1 MAGKSL
7 TASASKRPAASSK
20 ALVFHDN
27 VQNFQK
33 VRGVFQDTHDECFEA
48 GGVVECIADGF
59 GGFGDRDYVNAG
71 RRARRAT
78 EVADARRRAGRPTN
92 LRRGAGRPTITGY
105 RDLKVNVKVTTDRCR
120 GRREDP
126 HTCEVVI
133 HHKVMLNLS
142 DEHDAC
148 KVYDFFRSF
157 LLGARADDE
166 RRRARAHADP
176 DVGDLDHGERGHE
189 VARGPRGALERLTTF
204 NHLMRAI
211 GEFELAEMVQGRIV
225 DLTIQTFGAGS
236 IDHARAMEGLAMVL
250 YAQEKYKEAEPIFRD
265 SMRLKEERLS
275 HNDPE
280 LGPLLSYM
288 SLCLE
293 RQGNFEDAVGPSRRA
308 LEIREAQLGPDHPD
322 VAKLLN
328 TQANLHYA
336 QGRYEHADPLYRRAL
351 HITERRMG
359 EKHPDVATALNNLAS
374 LLYQTRQYV
383 SVYGEAMQYERARHP
398 RAPAR
403 PEHPDVATLVNNMA
417 ALLAAQKKA
426 EAPLYER
433 AMDIYAERS
442 GRAPAFATALT
453 NLATM
458 AKHYGEVHL
467 EVAAATTVLAAVLR
481 NLHRFDE
488 AKALYK
494 KALKTR
500 EECAGKISRPV
511 ATSFNNLGHC
521 HKCAGEFEE
530 GVVAYKRALRIR
542 EKVQGNDSVPYAK
555 SLAVAIIERSDG
567 PDSTDLVRPLKDLA
581 IALSKLGRNK
591 EARENRRK
599 SVAVHRAIAREG
611 GGNHDGDVAPR
622 DVHPAT
628 RAGAT
633 RRSCALALL
642 KGGEELRLQA
652 LEGVAP
658 HEAAAFSL
666 ELDAAAVAGA
676 QHVGAADAVAVQVAA
691 GGGAPRLTLHQ
702 TSAALEV
709 DAAADAAPAA
719 PADVAR
725 IARALGR
732 SGDVCEE
739 TSTTTEII
747 IGLLVDEFG
756 KLVDCDSPEVI
767 RKVVAL
773 DQLKD
778 GEFRGLDAVDLERI
792 PDQREFEREAANL
805 VVQMWADTKRSGD
818 PDSVV
823 TVHDRD
829 KQIFLELKAWMERAR
844 ASRRTRRCSPGAS
857 STTPL
862 QSLFNKAYVRRG
874 QMSSAQIAGDIRRCT
889 FTVETVEELE
899 RLKTMLEGALP
910 ATTRK
915 AHLDAPARALHND
928 GRCGAGRARTRPTAS
943 SAALFQRAFPASTA
957 AAWRSSRTAS
967 RPSDGRPQDLGV
979 IINDANF
986 KAWCEPM
993 NQILWSGDVDPD
1005 AVQNVES
1012 LFVDVQD
1019 QGWGG
1024 EGLLVA
1030 LVVELGPY
1038 LVCLASRGNRKE
1050 RQLRDEGQPGIYLVD
1065 ETGYNFGL
1073 LDKTVARGASRLHV
1087 VACGRLTDYGHS
1099 FTYCGLRMRL
1109 ATLKAPARS

>member
-1 MAGKSL
+1 MHALLAQGTLLSRGIDEHAEEASPKVGPRGLADAANRLSVAGMSGSGKGWAAAKLGVSEGSVKAQFQRKGKSAGWRTFRKAKAGGL
-7 TASASKRPAASSK
+7 FGK

-59 GGFGDRDYVNAG
+59 GGFGDRDYVNVGPSGAP
-71 RRARRAT
+71 AT
-78 EVADARRRAGRPTN
+78 EVASMYDVAQAAQQTFDAALGGLCASIAGATFETADLKDQ
-92 LRRGAGRPTITGY
+92 LRTREKIKERHERTHKTVSDAAAFVVDVVRGQVVCVDEAVMYDVYKALVESPALAICRVVNRVKRPTITGY
-105 RDLKVNVKVTTDRCR
+105 RDLKVNVKVTTDLVAAD
-120 GRREDP
+120 GAKIP

-157 LLGARADDE
+157 LLGGEGAEDE
-166 RRRARAHADP
+166 RRRASVLMQIPTSEISTMESVAMKW
-176 DVGDLDHGERGHE
+176 LEDHE
-189 VARGPRGALERLTTF
+189 GALERLTTF

-374 LLYQTRQYV
+374 LLYQTRQY
-383 SVYGEAMQYERARHP
+383 GEAMAQYERALGIRE
-398 RAPAR
+398 RQLG

-417 ALLAAQKKA
+417 ALLAAQKKWA
-426 EAPLYER
+426 EAKPLYER
-433 AMDIYAERS
+433 AMDIYAKRLGSEH
-442 GRAPAFATALT
+442 PLFATALT

-458 AKHYGEVHL
+458 YRQMNDFQAAVPLYRLALRLRAKHYGEVHL

-555 SLAVAIIERSDG
+555 SLVGLGTCYMELQKWTDAVDSYAQAVAIIERSDG

-611 GGNHDGDVAPR
+611 GGN
-622 DVHPAT
+622 
-628 RAGAT
+628 
-633 RRSCALALL
+633 SMM
-642 KGGEELRLQA
+642 
-652 LEGVAP
+652 
-658 HEAAAFSL
+658 
-666 ELDAAAVAGA
+666 
-676 QHVGAADAVAVQVAA
+676 
-691 GGGAPRLTLHQ
+691 
-702 TSAALEV
+702 
-709 DAAADAAPAA
+709 
-719 PADVAR
+719 
-725 IARALGR
+725 
-732 SGDVCEE
+732 E
-739 TSTTTEII
+739 TSLRATSKT
-747 IGLLVDEFG
+747 
-756 KLVDCDSPEVI
+756 CVI
-767 RKVVAL
+767 
-773 DQLKD
+773 
-778 GEFRGLDAVDLERI
+778 
-792 PDQREFEREAANL
+792 
-805 VVQMWADTKRSGD
+805 S
-818 PDSVV
+818 
-823 TVHDRD
+823 
-829 KQIFLELKAWMERAR
+829 
-844 ASRRTRRCSPGAS
+844 
-857 STTPL
+857 
-862 QSLFNKAYVRRG
+862 
-874 QMSSAQIAGDIRRCT
+874 
-889 FTVETVEELE
+889 
-899 RLKTMLEGALP
+899 
-910 ATTRK
+910 
-915 AHLDAPARALHND
+915 
-928 GRCGAGRARTRPTAS
+928 
-943 SAALFQRAFPASTA
+943 
-957 AAWRSSRTAS
+957 
-967 RPSDGRPQDLGV
+967 
-979 IINDANF
+979 
-986 KAWCEPM
+986 
-993 NQILWSGDVDPD
+993 
-1005 AVQNVES
+1005 
-1012 LFVDVQD
+1012 
-1019 QGWGG
+1019 
-1024 EGLLVA
+1024 
-1030 LVVELGPY
+1030 
-1038 LVCLASRGNRKE
+1038 
-1050 RQLRDEGQPGIYLVD
+1050 
-1065 ETGYNFGL
+1065 
-1073 LDKTVARGASRLHV
+1073 
-1087 VACGRLTDYGHS
+1087 
-1099 FTYCGLRMRL
+1099 
-1109 ATLKAPARS
+1109 

>member
-1 MAGKSL
+1 MPAAAAASRNSRRKNAPKESNGSGKSL
-7 TASASKRPAASSK
+7 TASASKRYEPSELDRDIEELEGDTKELPRTRAATASLLGSEEAQPAASMHALLAQGTLLSRGIDEHAEEASPKVGPRGLADAANRLSVAGMSGSGKGWAAAKLGVSEGSVKAQFQRKGKSAGWRTFRKANAGGLFGK

-59 GGFGDRDYVNAG
+59 GGFGDRDYVNVGPSGAP
-71 RRARRAT
+71 AT
-78 EVADARRRAGRPTN
+78 EDQLRTREKIKERHERTHKTSDAAAFVVDVVRGQVVCVDEAVMYDVYKAIVESPALAVCRVANRVK
-92 LRRGAGRPTITGY
+92 RPTITGY
-105 RDLKVNVKVTTDRCR
+105 RDLKVNVKVTTDLAAAD
-120 GRREDP
+120 GAKIP

-157 LLGARADDE
+157 LLGGEGADDE
-166 RRRARAHADP
+166 RRRASVLMQIPTSEISTMESVAMKW
-176 DVGDLDHGERGHE
+176 LEDHE
-189 VARGPRGALERLTTF
+189 GALERLTTF

-374 LLYQTRQYV
+374 LLYQTRQYGA
-383 SVYGEAMQYERARHP
+383 VYGEAMAQYERALGIRE
-398 RAPAR
+398 RQLG

-417 ALLAAQKKA
+417 ALLAAQKKLA
-426 EAPLYER
+426 EAKPLYER
-433 AMDIYAERS
+433 AMDIYAKRLGSEH
-442 GRAPAFATALT
+442 PLFATALT

-458 AKHYGEVHL
+458 YRQMNDFQAAVPLYRLALRLRAKHYGEVHL

-521 HKCAGEFEE
+521 H
-530 GVVAYKRALRIR
+530 
-542 EKVQGNDSVPYAK
+542 NVPYAK
-555 SLAVAIIERSDG
+555 SLVGLGTCYMELRKWTDAVDSYAQAVAIIERSDG

-611 GGNHDGDVAPR
+611 GGN
-622 DVHPAT
+622 
-628 RAGAT
+628 
-633 RRSCALALL
+633 SMM
-642 KGGEELRLQA
+642 
-652 LEGVAP
+652 
-658 HEAAAFSL
+658 
-666 ELDAAAVAGA
+666 
-676 QHVGAADAVAVQVAA
+676 
-691 GGGAPRLTLHQ
+691 
-702 TSAALEV
+702 
-709 DAAADAAPAA
+709 
-719 PADVAR
+719 
-725 IARALGR
+725 
-732 SGDVCEE
+732 E
-739 TSTTTEII
+739 TSLRATSKT
-747 IGLLVDEFG
+747 
-756 KLVDCDSPEVI
+756 CVI
-767 RKVVAL
+767 
-773 DQLKD
+773 
-778 GEFRGLDAVDLERI
+778 
-792 PDQREFEREAANL
+792 
-805 VVQMWADTKRSGD
+805 S
-818 PDSVV
+818 
-823 TVHDRD
+823 
-829 KQIFLELKAWMERAR
+829 
-844 ASRRTRRCSPGAS
+844 
-857 STTPL
+857 
-862 QSLFNKAYVRRG
+862 
-874 QMSSAQIAGDIRRCT
+874 
-889 FTVETVEELE
+889 
-899 RLKTMLEGALP
+899 
-910 ATTRK
+910 
-915 AHLDAPARALHND
+915 
-928 GRCGAGRARTRPTAS
+928 
-943 SAALFQRAFPASTA
+943 
-957 AAWRSSRTAS
+957 
-967 RPSDGRPQDLGV
+967 
-979 IINDANF
+979 
-986 KAWCEPM
+986 
-993 NQILWSGDVDPD
+993 
-1005 AVQNVES
+1005 
-1012 LFVDVQD
+1012 
-1019 QGWGG
+1019 
-1024 EGLLVA
+1024 
-1030 LVVELGPY
+1030 
-1038 LVCLASRGNRKE
+1038 
-1050 RQLRDEGQPGIYLVD
+1050 
-1065 ETGYNFGL
+1065 
-1073 LDKTVARGASRLHV
+1073 
-1087 VACGRLTDYGHS
+1087 
-1099 FTYCGLRMRL
+1099 
-1109 ATLKAPARS
+1109 